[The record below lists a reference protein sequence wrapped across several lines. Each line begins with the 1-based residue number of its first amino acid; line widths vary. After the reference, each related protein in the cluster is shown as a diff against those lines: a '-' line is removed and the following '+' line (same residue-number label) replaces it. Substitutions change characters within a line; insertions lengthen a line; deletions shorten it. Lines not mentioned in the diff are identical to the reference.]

1 MKKLRV
7 NDFSFILFATMMMY
21 SWNALAQGNTND
33 STTATK
39 ESKYVFS
46 YDYPTE
52 VGIYESATFHFYSTD
67 GVDSTAESFSIE
79 FRDEKTGLDK
89 KKTSY
94 RYALSIYDP
103 DTIIKH
109 TTTIFWSDSN
119 ISATT
124 KMKLAG
130 RTTCIRTSEKT
141 EDMDIVRLGN
151 VFFRDEYRWT
161 DHVGEEL
168 CNFLN
173 ELVIEGMPQKE
184 VSDTLRY
191 KRVNVSQSTDA
202 TEKFEKLI
210 GSYIYPKKVGN
221 NDNTVLS
228 FYTTDNDDSTAEI
241 LKIAY
246 KMRRFDGT
254 SRTGDGESQSVYRD
268 KIYTLSL
275 DSMLKYTETL
285 IWPNRQFSRTSYR
298 LVGKTDYILSS
309 PFLENGDTLKGV
321 EPKRVRRGYYSRK
334 HWVDK
339 EFCEY
344 IIKLTEGQIPYAE
357 ASDTTIFTKE
367 DLEEWERMK
376 K

>member
-7 NDFSFILFATMMMY
+7 NDFSSILFATMMMY

-39 ESKYVFS
+39 ESKHVLT

-52 VGIYESATFHFYSTD
+52 VGIYESATFNFYSTD
-67 GVDSTAESFSIE
+67 GVDSTAESFSIK
-79 FRDEKTGLDK
+79 FLDEKTGLDK

-94 RYALSIYDP
+94 RYALFIYDP

-130 RTTCIRTSEKT
+130 KTTCIRSPEMT
-141 EDMDIVRLGN
+141 EDMDIIRSGN
-151 VFFRDEYRWT
+151 VLFRDEYRWT

-173 ELVIEGMPQKE
+173 ELIIEGMPQKE

-210 GSYIYPKKVGN
+210 GTYIYPKKVGN
-221 NDNTVLS
+221 NDSTVLS

-246 KMRRFDGT
+246 KTRRYDGT
-254 SRTGDGESQSVYRD
+254 FRNGDGKSQSVYRD
-268 KIYTLSL
+268 RIYTLSL
-275 DSMLKYTETL
+275 DSILKYTETL
-285 IWPNRQFSRTSYR
+285 IWPDRQLSRTSYR
-298 LVGKTDYILSS
+298 LVGKTGFILSS

-321 EPKRVRRGYYSRK
+321 EPKLGRRGYYSRG

-357 ASDTTIFTKE
+357 VSDTTIFTKE
-367 DLEEWERMK
+367 QLEEWERMK